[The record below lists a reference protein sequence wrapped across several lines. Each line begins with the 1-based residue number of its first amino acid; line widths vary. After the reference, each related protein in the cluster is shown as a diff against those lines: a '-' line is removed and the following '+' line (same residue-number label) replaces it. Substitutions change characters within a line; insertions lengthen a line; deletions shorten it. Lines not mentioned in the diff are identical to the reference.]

1 MNVISATSYPPFGRR
16 KSTSVAVLLLCV
28 YMFMLY
34 SRVFEATMLMGVPN
48 IYLML
53 ALSAAALLA
62 VVFKG
67 GVVKAARTPCGMLLV
82 LFTIWA
88 TFILPFSSWKS
99 ESLHEL
105 SDVWLK
111 SAAAFFIIVGLTSN
125 FSDSKR
131 VFAAVGYGAAVSTLL
146 LKTTT
151 RYYGD
156 RVTSFGSLGNA
167 NEVAFHIAFGLP
179 FLVLLM
185 TRVKVIYKIAL
196 GAVALL
202 SLSLS
207 AGTASRAGLIIIAA
221 IAGVA
226 VLKVS
231 PANKFK
237 ILGVALLAVAI
248 GLSVVDKNQLERYKT
263 MFSASDSSAEAL
275 SAQESATERKHKLQ
289 QSFELTLQHPIFGVG
304 MGAFIPTAAEM
315 SKQRGEHADWLA
327 SHNSYTQVSSET
339 GVPGFLLIVSVFLVT
354 LRALF
359 KLHRKAR
366 RLHLKEVRSMALCML
381 LSCIALT
388 IHFFFDAIAY
398 QFYLPVVAGLATAL
412 VSTSRPLIE
421 EAEASSRK
429 KDLNLETHPEFTPPA
444 GKFSTEIVSGNT
456 YRLGRS
462 RITNLK

>member
-1 MNVISATSYPPFGRR
+1 MDVITAASHPPLDRKKSAGCAT
-16 KSTSVAVLLLCV
+16 VLLCV

-53 ALSAAALLA
+53 VLSAAALLA
-62 VVFKG
+62 VVFNG
-67 GVVKAARTPCGMLLV
+67 GILKAVRTPCGMLLL
-82 LFTIWA
+82 LFTVWA

-111 SAAAFFIIVGLTSN
+111 SVAVFFIIVGLTSK
-125 FSDSKR
+125 FADSKR

-146 LKTTT
+146 LAATT
-151 RYYGD
+151 RYYGG
-156 RVTSFGSLGNA
+156 RVTSIGSLGNA

-185 TRVKVIYKIAL
+185 TRVNVVYKIAL

-207 AGTASRAGLIIIAA
+207 AGTASRAGLIIVAVIAA
-221 IAGVA
+221 IA

-237 ILGVALLAVAI
+237 VVGAALVALII
-248 GLSVVDKNQLERYKT
+248 GLFVVDKSQLERYKSI
-263 MFSASDSSAEAL
+263 FKASDSSAEAL

-289 QSFELTLQHPIFGVG
+289 QSFELTLQHPVIGVG

-315 SKQRGEHADWLA
+315 SKQRGERADWLA

-339 GVPGFLLIVSVFLVT
+339 GIPGFFLIICVFLVT

-366 RLHLKEVRSMALCML
+366 RLRLKELRSMALCML
-381 LSCIALT
+381 LSCVALT
-388 IHFFFDAIAY
+388 IHFFFDAMAY
-398 QFYLPVVAGLATAL
+398 QFYLPMVAGLATAL
-412 VSTSRPLIE
+412 VSTSRRLIE
-421 EAEASSRK
+421 EAETSVK
-429 KDLNLETHPEFTPPA
+429 NNDLVFKAPPEFTGSARKLP
-444 GKFSTEIVSGNT
+444 TEIVSANT

-462 RITNLK
+462 RITNPK